1 MMIDEVKSYTLDD
14 IYSKTNIKEE
24 LLSLRMELIKN
35 LECDRISRKVIL
47 DNPTISVNELEELLE
62 TIYIDSTSTLYFPN
76 DLCCFYPKIT
86 EQKAKT
92 IKTCDISGS
101 IIMPNSSYYSYRPML
116 DNLTTGKTYVLKRTI
131 QTEVGYYDFF
141 PKTLYE
147 FEELSMKLGSPFE
160 IEDPD
165 YDYYDLS
172 KRLGQYLSLTE
183 LKKSK
188 KKVKK

>member
-1 MMIDEVKSYTLDD
+1 MIEYVKVCRLDD
-14 IYSKTNIKEE
+14 IYRKDNKEE
-24 LLSLRMELIKN
+24 LLLLRGELIKN

-47 DNPTISVNELEELLE
+47 DNPSLSVDELEELLE
-62 TIYIDSTSTLYFPN
+62 SVYIDSTSSFYFPG
-76 DLCCFYPKIT
+76 DLCLFYPKIVEYRT
-86 EQKAKT
+86 KVLRS
-92 IKTCDISGS
+92 CDISSS
-101 IIMPNSSYYSYRPML
+101 IIMPGSFYYNYRPMI

-131 QTEVGYYDFF
+131 QTEISYYDFF

-147 FEELSMKLGSPFE
+147 FEELSMKLGNPFE
-160 IEDPD
+160 IEDTD

>member
-47 DNPTISVNELEELLE
+47 DNPTISVHELEELLE

-76 DLCCFYPKIT
+76 DICCFYPKIT

-101 IIMPNSSYYSYRPML
+101 IIMPNSTYYSYRPML

-131 QTEVGYYDFF
+131 QTEISYYDFF

-160 IEDPD
+160 IEDTD

-172 KRLGQYLSLTE
+172 KRLGQYLPLVE

>member
-1 MMIDEVKSYTLDD
+1 MMIEYVKECRLDD
-14 IYSKTNIKEE
+14 IYRKDNKEE
-24 LLSLRMELIKN
+24 LLLLRGELIKN

-76 DLCCFYPKIT
+76 DICCFYPKIT

-101 IIMPNSSYYSYRPML
+101 IIMPNSTYYSYRPML

-131 QTEVGYYDFF
+131 QTEISYYDFF

-147 FEELSMKLGSPFE
+147 FEELSMKLGNPFE
-160 IEDPD
+160 IEDTD

-172 KRLGQYLSLTE
+172 KRLGQYLPLTE

>member
-1 MMIDEVKSYTLDD
+1 MI
-14 IYSKTNIKEE
+14 
-24 LLSLRMELIKN
+24 
-35 LECDRISRKVIL
+35 
-47 DNPTISVNELEELLE
+47 
-62 TIYIDSTSTLYFPN
+62 F
-76 DLCCFYPKIT
+76 
-86 EQKAKT
+86 
-92 IKTCDISGS
+92 
-101 IIMPNSSYYSYRPML
+101 
-116 DNLTTGKTYVLKRTI
+116 YVLKRTI

>member
-62 TIYIDSTSTLYFPN
+62 NVYIDSTSTLYFPN
-76 DLCCFYPKIT
+76 DICCFYPKII
-86 EQKAKT
+86 EQKSKT
-92 IKTCDISGS
+92 VRTCDISGS
-101 IIMPNSSYYSYRPML
+101 IIMPNSTYYSYRPML

-131 QTEVGYYDFF
+131 QTEISYYDFF

-147 FEELSMKLGSPFE
+147 FEELSMKLGNPFE
-160 IEDPD
+160 IEDTD